1 MRPTT
6 CSDISAWGSVN
17 MLRKRLLYASQRR
30 GMRELDL
37 ILGPFAEANLEGFSE
52 DELQAYQQ
60 MLEYPEVVLYDWLVR
75 GIPVSSTEPE
85 NVRQMAQRILRY
97 FGN

>member
-1 MRPTT
+1 
-6 CSDISAWGSVN
+6 

>member
-1 MRPTT
+1 
-6 CSDISAWGSVN
+6 
-17 MLRKRLLYASQRR
+17 MLHKRLLYASQRR

-37 ILGPFAEANLEGFSE
+37 ILGPFAEANLEGFCE

-85 NVRQMAQRILRY
+85 NVQQMAQRILRY

>member
-1 MRPTT
+1 
-6 CSDISAWGSVN
+6 
-17 MLRKRLLYASQRR
+17 
-30 GMRELDL
+30 MRELDL